1 MNLAGFPAALAPH
14 GTAPPPAAA
23 PEQRIIELVRGAS
36 TEILPQDEALIPA
49 LANRLPAGT
58 VVYVAHP
65 PRSTLDDVVRV
76 ALRLEGEGLRAS
88 PHLVARRIAGERVL
102 REALAELADGGIEQ
116 VLLVAGDAERP
127 TGRFASSLELLE
139 TGLLQEAGIRRV
151 GVGGHPEGHRA
162 IGPSTLWKALR
173 DKQSFARR
181 EGLAMHIVTQFGFD
195 TAAVYAWERHFT
207 EQDITLPVH
216 VGMAGPT
223 PLPQLI
229 RYAMACGV
237 GASLRGLVRNM
248 NAMRNVA
255 GLAAHPDEMLLG
267 LLRGASGAPARICGL
282 HLFAFG
288 GVMATAR
295 WLRAVADGSFRLSA
309 DGERFETF

>member
-1 MNLAGFPAALAPH
+1 MSSTMNAA
-14 GTAPPPAAA
+14 TASPQASGL
-23 PEQRIIELVRGAS
+23 EQRIVEFVRGAS

-65 PRSTLDDVVRV
+65 PRSTLEDVVRV
-76 ALRLEGEGLRAS
+76 ALRVEGEGLRAS
-88 PHLVARRIAGERVL
+88 PHLVARRIAGERAL
-102 REALAELADGGIEQ
+102 REALVELAEGGIEQ

-127 TGRFASSLELLE
+127 AGRFASSLDLLE

-173 DKQSFARR
+173 DKQACARHA
-181 EGLAMHIVTQFGFD
+181 GLAMHIVTQFGFD
-195 TAAVYAWERHFT
+195 PAAVHAWERHFA
-207 EQDITLPVH
+207 EQGITLPVH

-237 GASLRGLVRNM
+237 GPSLRGLVRNM

-267 LLRGASGAPARICGL
+267 LLRGASAAPTHIRGL
-282 HLFAFG
+282 HLFSFG
-288 GVMATAR
+288 GIMASAR
-295 WLRAVADGSFRLSA
+295 WLRAVADGAFRLSA